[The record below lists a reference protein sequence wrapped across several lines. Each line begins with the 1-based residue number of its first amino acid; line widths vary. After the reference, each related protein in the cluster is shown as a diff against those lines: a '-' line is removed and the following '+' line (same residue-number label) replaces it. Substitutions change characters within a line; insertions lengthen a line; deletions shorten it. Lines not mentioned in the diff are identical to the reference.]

1 MTPERLNQLEKRL
14 WEAADE
20 LRANSGLSAQE
31 YSRPVLGLIF
41 LRYAEAK
48 FVQAKEEIGAEQPG
62 GSSRRRRSSSRKAEF
77 QERGVMFVPEEALYS
92 DLLEL
97 PEGEDVSEAV
107 VAAMKAIERE
117 NPALKDVLPKTYR
130 RIRDETLANLLKYVS
145 WIPVRAEGDAFGQIY
160 EYFLGKFALEEGRG
174 GGEFFTPTSIVK
186 LIVEII
192 EPFHG
197 QVYDPACGSGGMFVQ
212 SARFVEEHS
221 GSPSS
226 DLTVFGQEKTS
237 GTIRLAKMNLAV
249 HGLEGIIKRG
259 NSYYEDEHSGDR
271 PFDFVM
277 ANPPFNVDK
286 VDKERLKGD
295 PRFPLGMPSVDNAN
309 YLWVQ
314 LFLSALGEDGRAGFV
329 MPNSAAD
336 ARHSEKTLRRKLIEE
351 GVVDVIVSVGSNFFY
366 TVTLPCTLWFLDKG
380 KRGTAREDEVLFIDA
395 RKIYNQ
401 IDRAHRDFTPRQL
414 RFIAN
419 IARLYR
425 GEDPEEPG
433 TLTADAQPDD
443 LRLPAWDETFPDG
456 DYRDVPGLCKV
467 ATREEIEAQ
476 GWSLNPGRYVG
487 IAERETDD
495 IDFQVRLEELNEE
508 LETLNAEAHA
518 LEEEIAEN
526 VTKLLEPSADPD
538 GEPQPTAAP

>member
-1 MTPERLNQLEKRL
+1 MTPERLNQLENRL

-41 LRYAEAK
+41 LRYAEAR
-48 FVQAKEEIGAEQPG
+48 FVQAKEEIDAEQN

-97 PEGEDVSEAV
+97 PEGADVSEAV

-130 RIRDETLANLLKYVS
+130 RIRDETLANLLKYIS

-174 GGEFFTPTSIVK
+174 GGEFFTPTAIVK

-259 NSYYEDEHSGDR
+259 NSYYEDEHRGDR

-314 LFLSALGEDGRAGFV
+314 LFLSALNEDGRAGFV

-336 ARHSEKTLRRKLIEE
+336 ARHSEQTLRQKLVEE

-366 TVTLPCTLWFLDKG
+366 TVTLPCTLWFLDTG
-380 KRGTAREDEVLFIDA
+380 TRGAAREDDVVFIES
-395 RKIYNQ
+395 R
-401 IDRAHRDFTPRQL
+401 
-414 RFIAN
+414 
-419 IARLYR
+419 
-425 GEDPEEPG
+425 
-433 TLTADAQPDD
+433 
-443 LRLPAWDETFPDG
+443 
-456 DYRDVPGLCKV
+456 
-467 ATREEIEAQ
+467 
-476 GWSLNPGRYVG
+476 
-487 IAERETDD
+487 
-495 IDFQVRLEELNEE
+495 
-508 LETLNAEAHA
+508 
-518 LEEEIAEN
+518 
-526 VTKLLEPSADPD
+526 
-538 GEPQPTAAP
+538 